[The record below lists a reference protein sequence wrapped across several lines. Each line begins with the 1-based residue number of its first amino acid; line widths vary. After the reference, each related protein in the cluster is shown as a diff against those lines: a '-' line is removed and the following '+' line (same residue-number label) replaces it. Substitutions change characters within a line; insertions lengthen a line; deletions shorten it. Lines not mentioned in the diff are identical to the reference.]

1 VSFSPRLPRFVGATL
16 GCTLGNGNNA
26 NGVVAEVMGARE
38 RNGRNPECFRGWDV
52 WRTMTQGSSF
62 LATLGFETE
71 SRWDSRPARL
81 ALQESR
87 TGQTKNQRDW
97 EPVRPFHSPKG

>member
-1 VSFSPRLPRFVGATL
+1 MV
-16 GCTLGNGNNA
+16 
-26 NGVVAEVMGARE
+26 
-38 RNGRNPECFRGWDV
+38 
-52 WRTMTQGSSF
+52 TQGSSF